1 MALHRNDFEELGRKV
16 QRAQLALQ
24 QVRGIG
30 TANGIRAVVDAE
42 NRLLSVTVTD
52 EDAVLAAYNAAVADI
67 QPKLDDAM
75 REVRADPRVGSIST
89 FVEANSARLEVER
102 ARRNGETEEENDDY
116 YQQRYRRGWH
126 DG

>member
-89 FVEANSARLEVER
+89 FVEANSARVEVER